1 MTREES
7 KSLVDKIQV
16 YRQSFLITKIVY
28 EEWFRVLE
36 PYDYED
42 VNNKLDDYF
51 RDSDNFGRYP
61 DVYYLTRFLKTIE
74 EKKILSIP
82 HALCQIC
89 GKSVEYEKYNKHYER
104 CSSIDYIVEMSKRYL
119 GKELKKSELFELNDF
134 KFDELYYKICYAVY
148 NKMPDG
154 FPKHIL
160 ENVLLTHEGKEPN
173 YDVDKV
179 LEASK
184 VYDRVS

>member
-1 MTREES
+1 MYA
-7 KSLVDKIQV
+7 LL
-16 YRQSFLITKIVY
+16 F
-28 EEWFRVLE
+28 
-36 PYDYED
+36 
-42 VNNKLDDYF
+42 
-51 RDSDNFGRYP
+51 FGI
-61 DVYYLTRFLKTIE
+61 K
-74 EKKILSIP
+74 
-82 HALCQIC
+82 
-89 GKSVEYEKYNKHYER
+89 YEKYNKHYER

-179 LEASK
+179 LESSK